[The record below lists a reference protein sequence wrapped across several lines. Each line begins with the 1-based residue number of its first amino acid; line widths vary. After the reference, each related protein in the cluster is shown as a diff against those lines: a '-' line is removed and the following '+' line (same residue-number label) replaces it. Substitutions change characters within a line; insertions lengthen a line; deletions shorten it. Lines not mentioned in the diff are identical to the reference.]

1 MQRFWYVVWNYWLR
15 KIHSLKVK
23 SYVRTSSLGGSISSN
38 PERTALRRLVG
49 EPGYMEVMQQRAG
62 SLNVNWLL
70 LKGKQVPRVEEFSAF
85 LLICME
91 RCKSLVSLKSIL
103 WCAPQPSGA
112 SILCFHFPSP
122 PSPVGEGLQSGGCRM
137 AGILSF
143 LSLSRLISSPLV
155 VLAVSGDCYLPCWY
169 GRKYSISQNILLNK
183 HLLHLSL
190 FSRLHIH
197 TRNFSD
203 YLSKKHG

>member
-1 MQRFWYVVWNYWLR
+1 MAPHSSTLAWKIPWMEEPGGLPSMGLHRVGHHWSDLAAEGTKTTVNKRKLDIWSLRNLGLFYVWEDAGVWAHWA
-15 KIHSLKVK
+15 HSLH
-23 SYVRTSSLGGSISSN
+23 
-38 PERTALRRLVG
+38 
-49 EPGYMEVMQQRAG
+49 
-62 SLNVNWLL
+62 
-70 LKGKQVPRVEEFSAF
+70 
-85 LLICME
+85 
-91 RCKSLVSLKSIL
+91 
-103 WCAPQPSGA
+103 CASQPSGA